1 MYVFMSCTCSLGK
14 QNHFEFQCHM
24 YPSLI
29 TAYMLPVIS
38 SQYHAL
44 KYDGTIVN
52 SGKRLGKPVNF
63 KEARNRLRFM
73 LKDKNYIIAML
84 LLVSCINI
92 LEHLPYIVRFCVG
105 LGTITSRWE

>member
-1 MYVFMSCTCSLGK
+1 M
-14 QNHFEFQCHM
+14 
-24 YPSLI
+24 
-29 TAYMLPVIS
+29 AYMLPVIS

-84 LLVSCINI
+84 LSVSFMNTHYQLLYFARYCAGST
-92 LEHLPYIVRFCVG
+92 HR
-105 LGTITSRWE
+105 